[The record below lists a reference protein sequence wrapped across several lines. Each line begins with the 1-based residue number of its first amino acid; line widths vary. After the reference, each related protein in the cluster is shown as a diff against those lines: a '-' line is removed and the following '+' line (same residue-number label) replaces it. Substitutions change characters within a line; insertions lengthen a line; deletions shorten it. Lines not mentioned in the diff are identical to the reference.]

1 MLAVLARYRPD
12 LVVVPVRT
20 QPTGLLVVTGLDPR
34 STTLA
39 DAYDEILA
47 EFRHPDPQPVP
58 DAVLDRLAVLPP
70 ELLLE
75 SDLLDVLAAG
85 RGQSSVEL
93 RPQISASVGRTLGRG
108 FVSV

>member
-1 MLAVLARYRPD
+1 M
-12 LVVVPVRT
+12 VVPVQT
-20 QPTGLLVVTGLDPR
+20 QPTGLLIVTGLDPQ
-34 STTLA
+34 STVLA

-47 EFRHPDPQPVP
+47 DFRHPDPQPVP

-85 RGQSSVEL
+85 RGQSSAEL
-93 RPQISASVGRTLGRG
+93 RPQIAESVGRTLGRG
-108 FVSV
+108 FVPA